1 MKIISGIYARK
12 QLANT
17 DNLNFRPTT
26 NKNRQ
31 ALFNILKHNKF
42 GFSLQNSTMAD
53 ICCGSGLIGFE
64 ALSCGVKQIVFLDN
78 NPDHLKIVAKNI
90 ATLQVQNITKTI
102 LANVY
107 NLPIN
112 KQKID
117 FLFLDPPY
125 NLNYAKI
132 ITELE
137 HKNWLTEN
145 ILLVIEW
152 GKKSNI
158 DNDYFQQFAFLQI
171 LDIRNYGE
179 TFFGFFLKK

>member
-42 GFSLQNSTMAD
+42 GFSLQNSVMAD

-64 ALSCGVKQIVFLDN
+64 ALSCGVERVIFLDN
-78 NPDHLKIVAKNI
+78 NPGHLKIVQKNI
-90 ATLQVQNITKTI
+90 AILQVQNSATTI
-102 LANVY
+102 FANVY

-112 KQKID
+112 QQKID
-117 FLFLDPPY
+117 FLFIDPPY

-137 HKNWLTEN
+137 HKNWLTKN
-145 ILLVIEW
+145 SLLVVEW

-158 DNDYFQQFAFLQI
+158 DNDYFRQFTFLEI
-171 LDIRNYGE
+171 LDIRNYSE

>member
-17 DNLNFRPTT
+17 DNLDFRPTT

-42 GFSLQNSTMAD
+42 GFSLQNSVMAD

-64 ALSCGVKQIVFLDN
+64 ALSCGVEQVIFLDN
-78 NPDHLKIVAKNI
+78 NSSHLKIVQKNI
-90 ATLQVQNITKTI
+90 AILQVQNSATTI
-102 LANVY
+102 FANVY

-112 KQKID
+112 QQKID
-117 FLFLDPPY
+117 FLFIDPPY

-137 HKNWLTEN
+137 HKNWLTKSS
-145 ILLVIEW
+145 LLVVEW

-158 DNDYFQQFAFLQI
+158 DNDYFRQFTFLEI
-171 LDIRNYGE
+171 LDIRNYSE

>member
-12 QLANT
+12 QLANC

-26 NKNRQ
+26 NKNRE

-42 GFSLQNSTMAD
+42 DFSLQNLVMAD

-64 ALSCGVKQIVFLDN
+64 ALSCGVSEVIFLDN
-78 NPDHLKIVAKNI
+78 NPNHLKIVAKNI
-90 ATLQVQNITKTI
+90 AILQVQNVAKIM

-112 KQKID
+112 QQKID

-125 NLNYAKI
+125 TLNYAKI
-132 ITELE
+132 IIELE
-137 HKNWLTEN
+137 QKNWLVN
-145 ILLVIEW
+145 NALLVVEW

-158 DNDYFQQFAFLQI
+158 NNNYFEQFSFLKI
-171 LDIRNYGE
+171 LDIRTYGE